1 MNKDFKPVIE
11 IKENPQEII
20 NYIQFGTNLPVL
32 KEFHIYI
39 LSDLNNFNTKSIILK
54 EDGKIISHV
63 LMYDDGGDTLYFGF
77 FKAQNHD
84 KKLIK
89 FLVNLLIDYGRKH
102 NFKYIRGPINIPTFI
117 YGWGFMQ
124 KGSLDNIFISKPVN
138 HFIYQEIFKQKGFY
152 VKSHQG
158 TWEGTLPLF
167 SEEELQN
174 FDFTDYETYQPKDWN
189 ELRNFKRLILSLSGQ
204 NLSQESQ
211 ITPNPIKLFDNFV
224 NFVECYGDLSMLNL
238 LKYNPS
244 EEYIGCYICLP
255 NPLRKDDKGLLDSFI
270 IYSVTIEKKHRSKGL
285 SLLLHKEALDKASK
299 NHMNYCSAPIEINR
313 KRVITVSERKGL
325 AHTRTHLILENKL

>member
-1 MNKDFKPVIE
+1 MNKEFKPIIE

-20 NYIQFGTNLPVL
+20 NYIQFGTNIPVL
-32 KEFHIYI
+32 KEFHGYI

-54 EDGKIISHV
+54 EGGEIISHV
-63 LMYDDGGDTLYFGF
+63 LLYDDGGDTLYFGF
-77 FKAQNHD
+77 FKVQNHD
-84 KKLIK
+84 KKLIL

-138 HFIYQEIFKQKGFY
+138 HFVYQEIFMQKGFF

-158 TWEGTLPLF
+158 TWEGTLPVF

-189 ELRNFKRLILSLSGQ
+189 ELRNFKGLILSLSAQ

-238 LKYNPS
+238 LKYKPS
-244 EEYIGCYICLP
+244 EKYIGCYISLP
-255 NPLRKDDKGLLDSFI
+255 NPLRRNDKGLPDSFI
-270 IYSVTIEKKHRSKGL
+270 IYSVTIEKEHRGKGL

-313 KRVITVSERKGL
+313 KRIITVSERKGL
-325 AHTRTHLILENKL
+325 SHTRTHLILENRL